1 VPPINRKSAMRVR
14 GGRVAKKNNWTP
26 DHKNFYARPQ
36 SEIQIERTDP
46 GPGYRHV
53 VTVAQ
58 LRQFLAILPDWEEL
72 AIGLN
77 VISISSGNEEW
88 DGLSEP
94 GAVVITAWTAD
105 LWWWVRRAWA
115 EHNAELLALLE
126 VESAPLEKN
135 PKFVE
140 LRWTD
145 AQARAY
151 KLLSR
156 SSQSDPSRRRIGS
169 RARSCLLRFSKHF
182 GEKRR
187 PQDGIR
193 RRCNW
198 RKGTTSLA

>member
-1 VPPINRKSAMRVR
+1 MRVR

-26 DHKNFYARPQ
+26 DHKNFYALPQ
-36 SEIQIERTDP
+36 SEIEIERTDP

-105 LWWWVRRAWA
+105 LWWWVRKAWA

-126 VESAPLEKN
+126 VERAPLEKY
-135 PKFVE
+135 PQFVE

-151 KLLSR
+151 KLLEVLVHELGHHHDR
-156 SSQSDPSRRRIGS
+156 MTTRGDRAPRGEPYADAYARRVRTEVWPVYV
-169 RARSCLLRFSKHF
+169 HQF
-182 GEKRR
+182 G
-187 PQDGIR
+187 I
-193 RRCNW
+193 
-198 RKGTTSLA
+198 